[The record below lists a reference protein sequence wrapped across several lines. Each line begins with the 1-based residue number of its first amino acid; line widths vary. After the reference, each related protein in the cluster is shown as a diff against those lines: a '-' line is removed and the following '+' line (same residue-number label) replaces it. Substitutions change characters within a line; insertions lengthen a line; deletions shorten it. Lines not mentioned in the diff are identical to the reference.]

1 MHDLREDLDPVWRAT
16 ARLSSAAPGGRVIMF
31 VSARVGEGVTS
42 IAASFACM
50 AARRSEKPV
59 WMVDLDLRQNPLYHG
74 FQDGFARD
82 VGRPGR
88 AYDASLRQAPFYQV
102 SPRSEGARQD
112 KLLTAHDVEGLPL
125 LVTRFRGDRLKPGQ
139 KVRTQHAPDWW
150 LALRKL
156 SSWAVIDA
164 PALERSSA
172 ALTMAPIA
180 DAIVLVV
187 AADQTTAAEIESAR
201 HELEAKQGHV
211 LGIVMN
217 EVRGDA
223 RLAERFS
230 A

>member
-1 MHDLREDLDPVWRAT
+1 MRDLREDLDSVWRAT
-16 ARLSSAAPGGRVIMF
+16 ARLSAAAPGGRVIMF
-31 VSARVGEGVTS
+31 TSARAGEGVTS
-42 IAASFACM
+42 MAASFACM

-59 WMVDLDLRQNPLYHG
+59 WLVDLDLRKNPVYHG
-74 FQDGFARD
+74 FQDGFGRD

-102 SPRSEGARQD
+102 TPGTERARQE

-125 LVTRFRGDRLKPGQ
+125 LVTRFRGDRLKAGQ
-139 KVRTQHAPDWW
+139 KVRTRHAPEWW

-172 ALTMAPIA
+172 ALTMAPVV
-180 DAIVLVV
+180 DGIVLVV
-187 AADQTTAAEIESAR
+187 SADQTTAAEIESAR
-201 HELEAKQGHV
+201 QELEAKQGRV
-211 LGIVMN
+211 LGVVMN
-217 EVRGDA
+217 GVRGDA
-223 RLAERFS
+223 KLAERFS

>member
-1 MHDLREDLDPVWRAT
+1 MRDLREDLDPVWRAT
-16 ARLSSAAPGGRVIMF
+16 ARLSSAAPGGKVIMF
-31 VSARVGEGVTS
+31 VSARTGEGVTS
-42 IAASFACM
+42 MAASYACM

-59 WMVDLDLRQNPLYHG
+59 WLVDLDLRQNPVYHG
-74 FQDGFARD
+74 FEDGFARD

-88 AYDASLRQAPFYQV
+88 AYDASLRQVPIYQL
-102 SPRSEGARQD
+102 SPGVEGSRQD

-139 KVRTQHAPDWW
+139 KVRTHHAPDWW
-150 LALRKL
+150 QTLRTL

-172 ALTMAPIA
+172 ALTMAPVV
-180 DAIVLVV
+180 DGIVLVV
-187 AADQTTAAEIESAR
+187 SADQTTAPEIESAR
-201 HELEAKQGHV
+201 QELEAKQGRV
-211 LGIVMN
+211 LGVVIN
-217 EVRGDA
+217 RVRGDA